1 MNGMNDGTFL
11 PANIPVGGQPF
22 YGGPPRANASAS
34 GSMFNL
40 TGGQQVTNSMMATG
54 SVSVVANQ
62 SGSDITASVQQATL
76 QLNNFVVATG
86 DTALA
91 DPDAVPLTLD
101 MAGPNS
107 RVTVY
112 TDGVTKGQGR
122 LSYYFVRAPS
132 AGGLDAN
139 FSIEQPNPEIVTTST
154 GAKSAVTSTFARF
167 PDLISTWH
175 YGPGLND
182 LQFHD
187 WHVQLGTVVR
197 DLGLENGT
205 ETLVRNS
212 VGWGLSL
219 GGHYSFVFNPEATKL
234 PEVLTAAIIGGQGIA
249 HYVDDLHS
257 TGSAVGNDAVLTNN
271 QSLDALTALGYSAG
285 YTHYWFENLRSTAS
299 YSHVYLDSIATT
311 AETVSPYRSGDYFSL
326 NLTYG
331 ILTADSVLL
340 PQLPIPKTATGYHFV
355 AGLEYLYG
363 RKETLDGN
371 AGHDQ
376 RIMMVV
382 SIDK

>member
-11 PANIPVGGQPF
+11 PANIPVGQPF
-22 YGGPPRANASAS
+22 YGGPPRANGTAT
-34 GSMFNL
+34 GSLFNL
-40 TGGQQVTNSMMATG
+40 TGGQQVTNSMTATG
-54 SVSVVANQ
+54 SVSVVATE
-62 SGSDITASVQQATL
+62 SGSDLTASVQQATL
-76 QLNNFVVATG
+76 QLSNLVVG
-86 DTALA
+86 LGETALA

-101 MAGPNS
+101 LAGPNS

-112 TDGVTKGQGR
+112 TDGITKGQGR
-122 LSYYFVRAPS
+122 LSYYFVRAPTD
-132 AGGLDAN
+132 GGLDAN
-139 FSIEQPNPEIVTTST
+139 FSVEEPNPEIVTTAT

-167 PDLISTWH
+167 PDLISTLR
-175 YGPGLND
+175 YGPGLNA

-187 WHVQLGTVVR
+187 WHVQFGTVVR

-219 GGHYSFVFNPEATKL
+219 GGHYSFVFNPEATQL

-257 TGSAVGNDAVLTNN
+257 TGSAVGNDAVLTN
-271 QSLDALTALGYSAG
+271 DHFARRADGALGYSAG

-311 AETVSPYRSGDYFSL
+311 AETVSPYRSGDYFSI

-331 ILTADSVLL
+331 ILTADSILL
-340 PQLPIPKTATGYHFV
+340 PQVAIPKTATGYHFV

-376 RIMMVV
+376 RVMMVV